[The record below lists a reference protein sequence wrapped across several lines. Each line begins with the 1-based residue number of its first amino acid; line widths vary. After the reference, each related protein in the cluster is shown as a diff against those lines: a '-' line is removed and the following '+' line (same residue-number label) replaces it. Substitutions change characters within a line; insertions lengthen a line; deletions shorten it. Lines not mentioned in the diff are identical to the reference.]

1 MEVFVEVHKIVKCTT
16 YIQYCFFLTSGG
28 GVDVVL
34 VRLLLIEHI
43 IKDANLMSISFIVKY
58 PQTFWES

>member
-1 MEVFVEVHKIVKCTT
+1 MLIWYLKQVIYTVLL
-16 YIQYCFFLTSGG
+16 FFLLVG

-43 IKDANLMSISFIVKY
+43 IKDANLMGISVSVKY
-58 PQTFWES
+58 SQTFWES